1 MLAKMNVDELMNEYG
16 LYEKG
21 MLKQLKRPLVVR

>member
-1 MLAKMNVDELMNEYG
+1 MLAKMNVDELMNENEFS
-16 LYEKG
+16 EKY